1 MGRYRARHEL
11 EAVVYRHR
19 QHLPVS
25 AEGGIPAFP
34 SGHIGEVLILALSE
48 RLAYHD
54 VLAIRLHGDV
64 GVAAS
69 PCPRLESND
78 PFGLTASAWASAA
91 PVGKD
96 VARRVPDGSRRIQWR
111 RCGHP
116 PGWPP
121 RPPWPPRSTV
131 LAEPKPRQPHDD
143 DAAVS
148 LNRDVPG
155 VVAVAG
161 EVDRQPPIP
170 VERGVQTSRGR
181 EPGDEPVFTT
191 SAPRRDDR
199 PVGPKLEGLYLFSAH
214 PEVPALLSE
223 RGVESAGRCLER
235 VEGRHHD
242 QEGSHQG
249 SPTEAKMRRQSGGGF
264 SGVPCQGLHDPG
276 FSIRGSVLMSLGGA
290 RGGLEELERV
300 QRYLSSPPSRGC
312 PPSRT
317 TRPCACKPRAG
328 SNRSGWALG
337 TFAEPSRMREC
348 RSPKRSSMS

>member
-1 MGRYRARHEL
+1 M
-11 EAVVYRHR
+11 
-19 QHLPVS
+19 
-25 AEGGIPAFP
+25 
-34 SGHIGEVLILALSE
+34 
-48 RLAYHD
+48 
-54 VLAIRLHGDV
+54 
-64 GVAAS
+64 AAS
-69 PCPRLESND
+69 PCPRLKSND
-78 PFGLTASAWASAA
+78 PFGLTAGAWASAA

-191 SAPRRDDR
+191 SAPPRRSPR
-199 PVGPKLEGLYLFSAH
+199 RTEARGPLSSA
-214 PEVPALLSE
+214 PIPKSLPCFPN
-223 RGVESAGRCLER
+223 AGRVRRALPR
-235 VEGRHHD
+235 AGRRTTPRSGG
-242 QEGSHQG
+242 QPQG
-249 SPTEAKMRRQSGGGF
+249 SPTEAKMRRQSGVGSPVCHAKDSTIQGSV
-264 SGVPCQGLHDPG
+264 SGV
-276 FSIRGSVLMSLGGA
+276 
-290 RGGLEELERV
+290 
-300 QRYLSSPPSRGC
+300 LS
-312 PPSRT
+312 
-317 TRPCACKPRAG
+317 
-328 SNRSGWALG
+328 
-337 TFAEPSRMREC
+337 
-348 RSPKRSSMS
+348 